1 MHFTYPNSDPHT
13 SEASA
18 TQAVEAGAPEDEIEI
33 TPAMEIAG
41 ATRLCES
48 YPEETGSVC
57 TERFMAREVFLAM
70 WRASRK

>member
-1 MHFTYPNSDPHT
+1 MHLTYPNSDPHT
-13 SEASA
+13 SEVSTA
-18 TQAVEAGAPEDEIEI
+18 QAEGAGAPADEIEI